1 VSRWTFDDVEIARVL
16 EFEMPLIPPEVLLP
30 DATPEAVAPHL
41 DWLTPHL
48 LDPETGSLVMAFHSL
63 VIKTDHHT
71 IVVDTC
77 GGNDKPRPGKPRYD
91 MKRWPYLD
99 ALAAAGVQPQD
110 VDFVMCTHL
119 HVDHVGW
126 NTRLEN
132 GRWVPTFPNA
142 KYLFGRAEYDFWEAE
157 WRKPDFPDDPYGLDS
172 VLPVVEAGLAEFIED
187 DYGIDDAVTLEPTPG
202 HTPGHLCLRVEG
214 RTKGSGD
221 AVMSGDLMHHALQC
235 AHPEWNS
242 VFCVDPEQSR
252 ATRRAFLERY
262 ADTGTLVMP
271 AHFPTPTAGRVEST
285 KGDGFRFAFDGRD

>member
-1 VSRWTFDDVEIARVL
+1 VSRWSVDEVEIARVL
-16 EFEMPLIPPEVLLP
+16 EFEMPLIAPEVLLP
-30 DATPEAVAPHL
+30 DATPEAIAPHL

-48 LDPETGSLVMAFHSL
+48 LDPATGHLVMAFHSL
-63 VIKTDHHT
+63 VVRTPRHT

-91 MKRWPYLD
+91 MKSWPYLD
-99 ALAAAGVQPQD
+99 RLAAAGVGPEA
-110 VDFVMCTHL
+110 VDYVMCTHL

-157 WRKPDFPDDPYGLDS
+157 WRDPGFPDDPYGDDS

-187 DYGIDDAVTLEPTPG
+187 DFAFEDAVTLEPTPG
-202 HTPGHLCLRVEG
+202 HTPGHLCLHIAG
-214 RTKGSGD
+214 TNGGGD
-221 AVMSGDLMHHALQC
+221 AVLSGDLMHHALQC
-235 AHPEWNS
+235 AHPDWNS
-242 VFCVDPEQSR
+242 VFCVDAERSR
-252 ATRRAFLERY
+252 ATRRRFLERY

-271 AHFPTPTAGRVEST
+271 AHFPTPTAGRVESAN
-285 KGDGFRFAFDGRD
+285 GDGFRFAFANGG